1 MSIIFKNI
9 IDEFEKPTFMK
20 KGVEAENVGLSVRSK
35 LDEYEPY
42 IKSKEFR
49 KQNMNFILENDLS
62 GYELIGRDCM
72 VTI

>member
-49 KQNMNFILENDLS
+49 KTK
-62 GYELIGRDCM
+62 YEFYSRKRSFWI
-72 VTI
+72 

>member
-1 MSIIFKNI
+1 MEIQVSSFISSSWEKLS
-9 IDEFEKPTFMK
+9 DEEFMK
-20 KGVEAENVGLSVRSK
+20 MVNK

-42 IKSKEFR
+42 IKSKEVR

-62 GYELIGRDCM
+62 GYEFIGRDCM

>member
-1 MSIIFKNI
+1 MVN
-9 IDEFEKPTFMK
+9 
-20 KGVEAENVGLSVRSK
+20 K

-49 KQNMNFILENDLS
+49 KQNMNFILENYLS
-62 GYELIGRDCM
+62 GYEFIGRDCM

>member
-1 MSIIFKNI
+1 MEIPVSSFISSSWEKLS
-9 IDEFEKPTFMK
+9 DEEFMK
-20 KGVEAENVGLSVRSK
+20 MVNK

>member
-1 MSIIFKNI
+1 MEIPVSSFISSSWEKLS
-9 IDEFEKPTFMK
+9 DEEFMK
-20 KGVEAENVGLSVRSK
+20 MVNK

-62 GYELIGRDCM
+62 RYEFIGRDCM